1 MVSMYGAVNV
11 AKRVTRLADRLY
23 RLPRKRRVRGGG
35 RETPI
40 GPRLVRGRGR
50 VRRRT
55 ASRLGAALVY
65 LVLAAGLTV
74 VVFKY
79 LVAPFVAG

>member
-1 MVSMYGAVNV
+1 
-11 AKRVTRLADRLY
+11 
-23 RLPRKRRVRGGG
+23 
-35 RETPI
+35 
-40 GPRLVRGRGR
+40 

-74 VVFKY
+74 VLFKY